1 MAKYIIVAV
10 LAVLGIL
17 MGASIAKDLK
27 EKGRKPTKRPMQ
39 TKPAHRSGDILVAT
53 WTGSAEDA
61 MAQGLRTVAG
71 MVLEQLDAEQAA
83 LASDAPAL
91 PDLEPYHIL
100 LLGAPAPG
108 GEWPSEVAN
117 LLSDAELAG
126 KVLVPFSVYEAAGKP
141 ILDKALKALV
151 PGVRVLPGY
160 SASLKELA
168 EEPDNVQK
176 DIYKWL
182 WDLDL
187 DTK

>member
-39 TKPAHRSGDILVAT
+39 TKPAHRTGDVLVAT
-53 WTGSAEDA
+53 WTGNADDA
-61 MAQGLRTVAG
+61 LAQGIRTVAG
-71 MVLEQLDAEQAA
+71 MVLEQLGSEHVA
-83 LASDAPAL
+83 LASEDPEL

-100 LLGAPAPG
+100 VLGAPAPG
-108 GEWPSEVAN
+108 GKWPAKVAD
-117 LLSDAELAG
+117 LLGDAELAG
-126 KVLVPFSVYEAAGKP
+126 KVLVPFCTYDIAGKP

-151 PGVRVLPGY
+151 SGAQVLPGY

-176 DIYKWL
+176 DIYRWL
-182 WDLDL
+182 WDLNL